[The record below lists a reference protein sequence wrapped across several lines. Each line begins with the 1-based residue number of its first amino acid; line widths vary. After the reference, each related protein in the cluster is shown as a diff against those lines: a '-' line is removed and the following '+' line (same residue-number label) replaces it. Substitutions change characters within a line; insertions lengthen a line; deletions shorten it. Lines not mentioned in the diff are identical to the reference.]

1 MSQTHIRTHVE
12 LIAKHEQAF
21 LASRTRAEKI
31 SDAITRFAG
40 SLPFATGH
48 LIAFFVWVSWNTL
61 SARPHRFDPPPFSLL
76 GTIVGLEAILLASL
90 ILARQARMSRRAE
103 ERDHLMLQI
112 LLLSETEITTVLN
125 LERQLARHFGLD
137 KIANAREVQELSQPI
152 SIEKITETI
161 RENLTGLEQPQSPEA
176 EPSEDASLN
185 P

>member
-1 MSQTHIRTHVE
+1 MSQTHIQTHVE
-12 LIAKHEQAF
+12 LIAKHEQDF

-40 SLPFATGH
+40 SLPFASGH
-48 LIAFFVWVSWNTL
+48 LIAFLLWISWNTL

-125 LERQLARHFGLD
+125 LERQLARRFGLD
-137 KIANAREVQELSQPI
+137 QIANAREVRELSQPI
-152 SIEKITETI
+152 SIEKIAETI
-161 RENLTGLEQPQSPEA
+161 RKNLTDLEEPENPEA
-176 EPSEDASLN
+176 PPQDQSAGL
-185 P
+185 